1 MDPVSL
7 WIMANIHPNHYT
19 QQQNLTNISTNCNY
33 CGEPNSQCCCKYN
46 QMKPSRNL
54 ADTRNADMNPNYHRS
69 VTTSSS
75 ESTDTTGSNNNN
87 HSNINVPVQSLFD
100 HRWSNP
106 SVNYPV
112 YVNSMASNDSG
123 NATIG
128 SVSMDN
134 ANNKYYSS
142 DNQVNYVQTQN
153 TGSQELYS
161 AFEESPQPLQAE
173 IQSVPPSNINLPK
186 RKPSV
191 QTSDKTK
198 SKKYNRIPVRQEFS
212 HLNKPSHDSSH
223 PSAYNDMGADMN
235 SFFNFSNNDFSSNDL
250 STNDFASEFAV
261 GAFATGDFNNDF
273 ANISDNND
281 NISGTENS
289 IAYNLVPLPTNDDT
303 TGDSTIKL
311 QKKNKKPEFHLP
323 LDNLNNR
330 NVMFLK
336 LTDLTASS
344 PSDSSVDKYDHLK
357 IMEPDLGLG
366 YDHDF
371 RNNFQDNITPSMKPP
386 GTNTQEYFEV
396 YNLSDTGG
404 EDSYKNVNIDND
416 YEGINSGS
424 NTDTSQTDTHKLTNR
439 MSSSYNDRGGL
450 TRPRLNYAQSFNS
463 ALDSKPS
470 IGPSLNGFNFD
481 TGVTKNIPGAY
492 RSTSDGPPETNNDDP
507 APLNKK
513 NLLVKTQQNYS
524 HLDIQRPIFERA
536 DSNQSL
542 NSVGSI
548 GSATKKKRSPKGAV
562 CSVCDKYISRD
573 LTRHMRIH
581 DDVGRFQCVYPKS
594 MCNHK
599 TGYFNRPY
607 DYKKHLLHMHFKFDD
622 PKGKTA
628 HTLTDKLPLIGSCQ
642 ACGARFSAN
651 DWLDSHILTNNK
663 NQKCLYLRYETN

>member
-1 MDPVSL
+1 
-7 WIMANIHPNHYT
+7 MANIHPNYYT
-19 QQQNLTNISTNCNY
+19 QQQNLTNLNTSCNY
-33 CGEPNSQCCCKYN
+33 CGKTSSKCYCN
-46 QMKPSRNL
+46 QMEPSRNS
-54 ADTRNADMNPNYHRS
+54 ADTRNADTKLNYHGS
-69 VTTSSS
+69 LTTSSS
-75 ESTDTTGSNNNN
+75 GSTDTTSTNNNN

-100 HRWSNP
+100 HHWSNP
-106 SVNYPV
+106 SVNYPM
-112 YVNSMASNDSG
+112 YVNSMPGNDSV
-123 NATIG
+123 NASIG
-128 SVSMDN
+128 GGSIENDS
-134 ANNKYYSS
+134 KQYYSS
-142 DNQVNYVQTQN
+142 DNQVNYVQKPSTSN
-153 TGSQELYS
+153 QELYS
-161 AFEESPQPLQAE
+161 TFKESPPALQAE
-173 IQSVPPSNINLPK
+173 IQSVPPSSINLPK

-198 SKKYNRIPVRQEFS
+198 STKYNRIPVRQEFS
-212 HLNKPSHDSSH
+212 HLNKASNDSSH
-223 PSAYNDMGADMN
+223 SSAYNDMGTDMN

-261 GAFATGDFNNDF
+261 GAFSTGDFNNDF

-281 NISGTENS
+281 NISGAENP
-289 IAYNLVPLPTNDDT
+289 IAYNLVPLPTSDNTTDT
-303 TGDSTIKL
+303 TAIKTH
-311 QKKNKKPEFHLP
+311 KKNKKPEFHLP

-330 NVMFLK
+330 NAMFQK
-336 LTDLTASS
+336 LTDLIASS
-344 PSDSSVDKYDHLK
+344 PSESSVDKYDHLR

-366 YDHDF
+366 YDHDL

-396 YNLSDTGG
+396 YSLSDTGG
-404 EDSYKNVNIDND
+404 EDSYKNLKIDND
-416 YEGINSGS
+416 YAGINSGS
-424 NTDTSQTDTHKLTNR
+424 NTDISQTDTHKLANP
-439 MSSSYNDRGGL
+439 SASYNDRSGL
-450 TRPRLNYAQSFNS
+450 IRPRLNYTQSFNS

-470 IGPSLNGFNFD
+470 ITPTLNGFNFD
-481 TGVTKNIPGAY
+481 TGITKNIPGAY
-492 RSTSDGPPETNNDDP
+492 RSTSGEPPETNNDEP

-513 NLLVKTQQNYS
+513 NLLLKTQQNYS
-524 HLDIQRPIFERA
+524 HLDVQRPIFERA

-548 GSATKKKRSPKGAV
+548 GSATKKKRIPKGAV
-562 CSVCDKYISRD
+562 CSICDKYISRD

-628 HTLTDKLPLIGSCQ
+628 HTLTDKLPLMGCCQ